1 MDYEPETT
9 RSFAGSAQSEQGG
22 RLPHIEGID
31 SISRAVIL
39 FSLYSCAGWLYE
51 TIENVFT
58 FGGVYLRAQLM
69 LPWCPIYGI
78 GGLLIVAA
86 LEPLRRKLAGRI
98 PLFLQ
103 VAAIAIGIYVVA
115 TVVELAGSYVC
126 EWIMGYVPW
135 DYSHAWGNFQGRIA
149 PIYSMRFV
157 VLGLIALYVL
167 YPAITRLV
175 AAKPHAARI
184 VAVILL
190 AALIGDYALEFA
202 GVWVGVKD
210 GLTIFGINHW

>member
-1 MDYEPETT
+1 MSDQSTIRWEQDNDGVVVLTLDDPQQQANTMNERYVRSMWRLFYE
-9 RSFAGSAQSEQGG
+9 
-22 RLPHIEGID
+22 RL
-31 SISRAVIL
+31 
-39 FSLYSCAGWLYE
+39 SLPDRDASMRGYD
-51 TIENVFT
+51 
-58 FGGVYLRAQLM
+58 LRAQLM